1 MESFE
6 TLFFDIWANR
16 YAQVGIILAASLL
29 AAWLVDRLVTRVLA
43 RWALRTRTDLDD
55 KVITLLHGP
64 IVQTVFLVGISIA
77 VTRLD
82 PGEAVRSLT
91 YRILLTLGVVIWMLF
106 TLRLSTLLLRAAS
119 VQPTRFRAVEARTFP
134 LFDNVAKIVV
144 LAVAVYFL
152 LAAWKID
159 ATGWIA
165 SAGIVGIAVGFA
177 AKDSLSNLFAGVFI
191 IVDAPYRVGDFIVL
205 DSSERG
211 QVVHI
216 GIRSTRLLTR
226 DDVEITIP
234 NSIMGNAKITNET
247 KGPSPSRRVRIPVSV
262 AYDSDLQR
270 VRAALQEIGEA
281 SPLVLEDPEPRV
293 RFRAFGESGLA
304 FELLCWIEE
313 PVLKGRAVDALNT
326 AVFERFKAEG
336 IEIPFPKRDLYL
348 KDGREVLGA
357 SEGPA

>member
-1 MESFE
+1 MDSFY
-6 TLFFDIWANR
+6 TLINDLWSNR
-16 YAQVGIILAASLL
+16 YAQVGVVLAAALL
-29 AAWLVDRLVTRVLA
+29 TAWLLDRLVTRVLA
-43 RWALRTRTDLDD
+43 RWALRTRTALDD
-55 KVITLLHGP
+55 KVIALLHGP
-64 IVQTVFLVGISIA
+64 IVQTVLLVGIGVA
-77 VTRLD
+77 VSRLD
-82 PGEAVRSLT
+82 PSAGLLSLT
-91 YRILLTLGVVIWMLF
+91 SRVLLTFGVIIWMLF
-106 TLRLSTLLLRAAS
+106 TLRLSSLLLKAAS
-119 VQPTRFRAVEARTFP
+119 MQPARFRAVEDRTFP
-134 LFDNVAKIVV
+134 LFDNVAKVVV

-234 NSIMGNAKITNET
+234 NAIMGNAKITNET
-247 KGPSPSRRVRIPVSV
+247 KGPSPSFRVRIPVSV
-262 AYDSDLQR
+262 AYDSDLAR
-270 VRAALQEIGEA
+270 VRAALQEIGETN
-281 SPLVLEDPEPRV
+281 PLVLEAPEPRV
-293 RFRAFGESGLA
+293 RFRSFGDSGLLI
-304 FELLCWIEE
+304 ELLCWIEE

-326 AVFERFKAEG
+326 AVFERFAAEG

-348 KDGREVLGA
+348 KDSRQKVEV
-357 SEGPA
+357 S